1 MSNYNPLH
9 LNYGTPEQLAKIP
22 LNDKEKR
29 TGWKGI
35 SADAFEDGEETE
47 RKRIIKLLEEHAK
60 QKFADNFDSNIDTCH
75 EDVCDLC
82 ANSNGLGVAIALIK
96 EENNA

>member
-9 LNYGTPEQLAKIP
+9 LNYGTPEQLATIP

-47 RKRIIKLLEEHAK
+47 RERIIKLLENYQGLTGMFGLER
-60 QKFADNFDSNIDTCH
+60 D
-75 EDVCDLC
+75 DL
-82 ANSNGLGVAIALIK
+82 IALIK
-96 EENNA
+96 GEK